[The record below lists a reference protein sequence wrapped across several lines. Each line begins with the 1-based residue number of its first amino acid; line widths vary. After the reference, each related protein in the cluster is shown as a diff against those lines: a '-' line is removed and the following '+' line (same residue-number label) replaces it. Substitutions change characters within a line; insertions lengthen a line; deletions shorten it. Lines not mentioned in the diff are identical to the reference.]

1 MMQDFRKPLIS
12 AGLALLALY
21 TGWQF
26 LSDPPPIQAP
36 ESRRLHAPDFWFDQM
51 TLTNMNAE
59 GLPKSRI
66 HATRMTHF
74 RDDDTSDIVDL
85 HFESYKDNRPPI
97 IIASPAARVNADG
110 DIIRTLGATH
120 IQRDAYD
127 ARSWLKIDTHEMWF
141 FSEENYAQT
150 DYLAVIRTA
159 DLIKRGVGLEA
170 WTEEDHFKLHAEVRN
185 RHERNRPPTTAIDLA
200 PADRVGDDAVLDQPG
215 PVDG

>member
-1 MMQDFRKPLIS
+1 MPDFRKLLIPLS
-12 AGLALLALY
+12 LALLVLY
-21 TGWQF
+21 TGREV
-26 LSDPPPIQAP
+26 LME
-36 ESRRLHAPDFWFDQM
+36 ESPVPAAETRRPHAPDFWFDRM

-59 GLPKSRI
+59 GLAKSRI

-97 IIASPAARVNADG
+97 IIVSPAAWVNADG

-127 ARSWLKIDTHEMWF
+127 VRSWLKIDTHEMWF

-159 DLIKRGVGLEA
+159 DLIKRGVGLEV
-170 WTEEDHFKLHAEVRN
+170 WTEEDHLKLHAEVKN
-185 RHERNRPPTTAIDLA
+185 RHERNRPLLPTDLA
-200 PADRVGDDAVLDQPG
+200 PADLVGTDAVFD
-215 PVDG
+215 